1 MLPCPKGRYLFVA
14 RSNSNNP
21 KIFLDPLYVRKMDI
35 KTLSRM
41 LGPLVGILGLAV
53 VTLGVTK
60 EMPKNAKGS
69 SAACDAACPAPVAEQ
84 RGTEQAPVFLK
95 GDLTTHPVLEKTDAE
110 RETERRKVENDA
122 ALTYWTKVLGLFT
135 IALAVVAGVQAYLFI
150 RQLKVTQRAL
160 EDSRDAA
167 NAAKV
172 SADAAKASADAL
184 PKIER
189 AYLFVEVRFNPAFQ
203 PHPAG
208 GYRATIEVVFT
219 NHGKTPAILT
229 RLRAYA
235 ITLELAPTE
244 LGDHSK
250 ADKQM
255 PKGIV
260 VGAGLQ
266 WTWAIPCHVDRDHYT
281 ALNDVVQRIYCLG
294 VVDYDDV
301 LGSHRRTGFCWQSY
315 PENDVVKFT
324 IAPVDVLNHFS

>member
-1 MLPCPKGRYLFVA
+1 
-14 RSNSNNP
+14 
-21 KIFLDPLYVRKMDI
+21 MDI
-35 KTLSRM
+35 KARSRFGALLFVV
-41 LGPLVGILGLAV
+41 LGGGIVASAL
-53 VTLGVTK
+53 TK
-60 EMPKNAKGS
+60 ELPKHANRATT
-69 SAACDAACPAPVAEQ
+69 ACDSACAAAPVTEQ

-95 GDLTTHPVLEKTDAE
+95 GDVTTHPILERTDGE
-110 RETERRKVENDA
+110 RESEARKEENDA
-122 ALTYWTKVLGLFT
+122 ALTYWTKVLAWFT
-135 IALAVVAGVQAYLFI
+135 IALAAIAGVQAYLFI

-189 AYLFVEVRFNPAFQ
+189 AYLFVEVRLNPAFQ
-203 PHPAG
+203 VQPG
-208 GYRATIEVVFT
+208 GRYKATIEAVFT

-235 ITLELAPTE
+235 VTLEVAPTE
-244 LGDHSK
+244 LGDHSN

-266 WTWAIPCHVDRDHYT
+266 WSWAIPCDIDRDHYL

-301 LGSHRRTGFCWQSY
+301 LGSQRTTGFCWQSY
-315 PENDVVKFT
+315 PQNDVVQFT
-324 IAPVDVLNHFS
+324 IASVDQLNYFS